1 MGNVYLFFI
10 LTCSLMF
17 PWCDRLA
24 RSRSLLVA
32 LPLIVEDCWKLQHYC
47 LDIIGNFRFRFI
59 NCNDWTMI
67 FFQFKFSLT
76 ILPVCTIRQSVVTDS
91 VTYEQAAHHPFKHF
105 RNYPDSPWYLKE
117 GNFVSS
123 WREVTAP
130 NFRRWRTTI
139 YTKKPLRSEGQN
151 RDICTAPPQTFLT

>member
-1 MGNVYLFFI
+1 MCIYFSHWRVH
-10 LTCSLMF
+10 
-17 PWCDRLA
+17 WCFLDVIDWQGLD
-24 RSRSLLVA
+24 LCLVA

-105 RNYPDSPWYLKE
+105 RNYPDSPCYLKE